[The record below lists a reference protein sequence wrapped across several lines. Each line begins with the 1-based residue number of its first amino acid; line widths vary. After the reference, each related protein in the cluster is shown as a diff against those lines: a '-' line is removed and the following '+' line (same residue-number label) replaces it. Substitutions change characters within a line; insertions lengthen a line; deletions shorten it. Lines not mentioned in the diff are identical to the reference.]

1 MTADELKAS
10 VLQMAIE
17 GRLVPQLDDEPA
29 VDMDA
34 DSPDD
39 VPFDIPE
46 KWKWC
51 YLKEIVEL
59 INGDRGVNYP
69 SKDKLLHN
77 NTGNPFISAINLKE
91 NKILYDEKLL
101 FLSDEQLLKLRSGK
115 ILNNDILLCIR
126 GSLGKFGIADK
137 TGGAIAS
144 SLVILRVKNIK
155 KLYFKYIGLFL
166 NTNLFKKHIINTK
179 NGAVLP
185 NLSAKAVSNFAIPLP
200 PLSEQRRIV
209 EKLEEIL
216 PVIEEYGKAHDAL
229 QAVEKA
235 LPGKLRASLLQEA
248 ISGRLVPQ
256 RDDEP
261 AVDIDAETPDDVPFA
276 IPEKWKWVRL
286 SAVSFK
292 LQYGYTASAQDN
304 GEVKLL
310 RITDITPN
318 GIKWNSVPFCKIDSN
333 DIEKFRLLQDDIVI
347 ARTGGTIGK
356 NYIIK
361 NINYI
366 SVFASYLIRIRVYKK
381 LIEPLFMN
389 LYLKT
394 PLYWSQ
400 LHNGTRGTGQ
410 PNVNA
415 KTLSQLLIPLPP
427 LAEQRRIVER
437 LNELLPS
444 VEAMDKLY
452 QE

>member
-29 VDMDA
+29 VDMDV

-91 NKILYDEKLL
+91 NKILY
-101 FLSDEQLLKLRSGK
+101 DEQLLKLRSGK

-256 RDDEP
+256 LDDEST
-261 AVDIDAETPDDVPFA
+261 VDIDAETPDDVPFA
-276 IPEKWKWVRL
+276 IPEKWKWVRINNIGKVA
-286 SAVSFK
+286 SGATPKTGVA
-292 LQYGYTASAQDN
+292 GYWSSKGIPWITPADLGKNKSKTISC
-304 GEVKLL
+304 GERFITQEGYDSCSVVILPKGTIVYSSRAPIGYLAIAENEL
-310 RITDITPN
+310 TTNQGCKSVIPNTDIVDSEYVYYTLMALTPE
-318 GIKWNSVPFCKIDSN
+318 IQSRAS
-333 DIEKFRLLQDDIVI
+333 
-347 ARTGGTIGK
+347 GTTFLEISGK
-356 NYIIK
+356 K
-361 NINYI
+361 MG
-366 SVFASYLIRIRVYKK
+366 
-381 LIEPLFMN
+381 ETLF
-389 LYLKT
+389 
-394 PLYWSQ
+394 
-400 LHNGTRGTGQ
+400 
-410 PNVNA
+410 
-415 KTLSQLLIPLPP
+415 PLPP